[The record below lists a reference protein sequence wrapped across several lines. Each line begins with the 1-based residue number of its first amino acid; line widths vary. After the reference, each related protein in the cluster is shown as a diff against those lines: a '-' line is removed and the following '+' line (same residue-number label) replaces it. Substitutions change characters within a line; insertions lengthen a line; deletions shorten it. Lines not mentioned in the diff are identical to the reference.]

1 MGQFDGRVVVVTGS
15 SNGIGRAT
23 AQLFAREGAMLII
36 CGRNEKALN
45 ESKSIVLA
53 ENGNA
58 ENKVLLVS
66 GDIREEA
73 VMKKTIDETVQK
85 FGRLDVL
92 VNNAGGSSTTA
103 LEGSELDGDLSNY
116 DYAMD
121 LNTKSVLRLCQLAFP
136 HLIKTKGEIVNVS
149 SIAGLENGATLGFP
163 FYTIAKAAQDQ
174 LTRNLA
180 IYYITKGV
188 RVNSVNP
195 GAISTNIMQKHGFT
209 DEMVKKATLIGTLR
223 PLATPTCLNSYGTK
237 HKYTIYYGLTP
248 FELKD
253 GRDGRREYA
262 NQSRLSPPPSLP
274 MIHTLSSAAYNS
286 LGGHLHTTALRP
298 LRAAATR
305 LPCPQLALKDPGA
318 RAVISA
324 ALD

>member
-209 DEMVKKATLIGTLR
+209 DEMVKKVSPNNLKELLR
-223 PLATPTCLNSYGTK
+223 GCV
-237 HKYTIYYGLTP
+237 
-248 FELKD
+248 
-253 GRDGRREYA
+253 
-262 NQSRLSPPPSLP
+262 
-274 MIHTLSSAAYNS
+274 SS
-286 LGGHLHTTALRP
+286 
-298 LRAAATR
+298 
-305 LPCPQLALKDPGA
+305 
-318 RAVISA
+318 
-324 ALD
+324 